1 MTNSA
6 PIIHTEFKALI
17 GDMMPHVCMSG
28 VIDLQGRVQGG
39 GVRINILFYLLCAAD
54 TQYIVEH
61 FPVFFSYLV
70 GARCSKTVY
79 MLSPFSC
86 SGQTY
91 IPTVKEFNSYFFKW

>member
-39 GVRINILFYLLCAAD
+39 GGLESIYYPIFAIFLAGNQLYEL
-54 TQYIVEH
+54 
-61 FPVFFSYLV
+61 
-70 GARCSKTVY
+70 
-79 MLSPFSC
+79 
-86 SGQTY
+86 
-91 IPTVKEFNSYFFKW
+91 